1 MSHRVSYSVGLRPKV
16 RSNELC
22 ILDES
27 DQLIFSDLVKFR
39 NWIKNKLCMMFSATC
54 YDEKLGDLE
63 EKIIKK
69 LNIKEVELLGQHKA
83 PYHLS
88 ELFEN
93 LEHEKAVELSKFIVS
108 KRLERSILLYCDDRL
123 K

>member
-1 MSHRVSYSVGLRPKV
+1 
-16 RSNELC
+16 
-22 ILDES
+22 
-27 DQLIFSDLVKFR
+27 
-39 NWIKNKLCMMFSATC
+39 MFSATC

-69 LNIKEVELLGQHKA
+69 LNIKEVELPGQHKA

-88 ELFEN
+88 NLFEN
-93 LEHEKAVELSKFIVS
+93 LEHEKVGELSKFIVS